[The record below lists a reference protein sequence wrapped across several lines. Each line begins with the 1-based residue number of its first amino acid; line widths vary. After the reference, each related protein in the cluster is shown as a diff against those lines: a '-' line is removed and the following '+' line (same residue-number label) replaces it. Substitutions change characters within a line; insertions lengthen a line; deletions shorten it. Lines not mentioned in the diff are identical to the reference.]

1 MNNDC
6 QKDLIIF
13 NLLLGWE
20 VIHLSKRGK
29 KVTIRLRE
37 FPEKP
42 NRFLRITFSKC
53 ELAAIIDF
61 NEGKQIED
69 FSAFDSNTCSLSEV
83 KMEPDGIFSLFL
95 FNRDGRLG
103 ILKVL
108 PGDISFNF
116 TSK

>member
-1 MNNDC
+1 MNKDL
-6 QKDLIIF
+6 QKDLIIL
-13 NLLLGWE
+13 NLLIGWE

-37 FPEKP
+37 FPEEP

-53 ELAAIIDF
+53 EIAVIIDL
-61 NEGKQIED
+61 NKNAQIEN
-69 FSAFDSNTCSLSEV
+69 FSAYDSKTCALSKV
-83 KMEPDGIFSLFL
+83 TMEPDGIIILFL
-95 FNRDGRLG
+95 FSRKEKLG

-108 PGDISFNF
+108 PDNISFDF